1 VNTKF
6 YEKEIERR
14 IAKQVEFK
22 KRNEAAIEGQKKVYE
37 KTAQVDDD
45 FKISP
50 FSTEKS
56 RDKEVVARLVRE
68 KQMRSE
74 LISKY
79 SDSAYENS
87 RKSKSPIRGAGN
99 K

>member
-1 VNTKF
+1 MKKF
-6 YEKEIERR
+6 FPQETNFES
-14 IAKQVEFK
+14 
-22 KRNEAAIEGQKKVYE
+22 
-37 KTAQVDDD
+37 DD

-87 RKSKSPIRGAGN
+87 RKSKSPIS
-99 K
+99 KQTLLEKII